1 MNRLFLDAN
10 VLFNAAHNPNGKAA
24 LVIELGVEGHWELC
38 SSTYALEE
46 ARRNLQRKFPESVSA
61 LAAIESDLNLSLH
74 RAGTPRLAGL
84 ADKDQPIFQAALS
97 CNATHILTG
106 DLRDFGRF
114 MNNSAKTHGIRIQ
127 TTAEFLE
134 ALTSHGDLL

>member
-10 VLFNAAHNPNGKAA
+10 VLFTAAHNPNGKAA
-24 LVIELGVEGHWELC
+24 LVIEFGVGGHWELY
-38 SSTYALEE
+38 SSAYALEE
-46 ARRNLQRKFPESVSA
+46 ARRNLQRKFPESVAA
-61 LAAIESDLNLSLH
+61 LTTIESVLNLSLH

-114 MNNSAKTHGIRIQ
+114 MNNSAITHGICIQ
-127 TTAEFLE
+127 TTAEFL
-134 ALTSHGDLL
+134 